1 MPMPPRNGFGIAAL
15 VLGILSV
22 CLFCMYGLPAVIL
35 GTLAV
40 VFGVKG
46 RRLADKGEA
55 DNRGQAQAGFVLG
68 IIGIVIGVAV
78 ITVLIV
84 AIVAAIRDDSRHSD
98 PPDVRNAL
106 GISAPVLAHD

>member
-22 CLFCMYGLPAVIL
+22 CLFCMYGVVSVVL

-84 AIVAAIRDDSRHSD
+84 AIVAADHDDSRNSD
-98 PPDVRNAL
+98 STDVGNAL
-106 GISAPVLAHD
+106 GISAPVQFPG